1 LKKLSA
7 ILLLVIFMFN
17 LVGYRIWFYVVEQQW
32 ELQLQ
37 SNLDKSQYNEA
48 DLITIRAPLTLP
60 YVTDTREFQ
69 RTDGEIKL
77 NGKIYHYV
85 KSKIENG
92 EYVLLC
98 LPNDNKQ
105 NLETAKENF
114 FKDASDFFNTSKKP
128 GSSKSSSF
136 KNIISDYNCYYFTFI
151 QPTVN
156 SVGINYNHQP
166 STNLVSLPHLAPLH
180 PPEVG

>member
-1 LKKLSA
+1 
-7 ILLLVIFMFN
+7 MFN
-17 LVGYRIWFYVVEQQW
+17 LVGYRLWFYVVEQQW

-69 RTDGEIKL
+69 RIDGEIKL
-77 NGKIYHYV
+77 NGKIFHYV

-105 NLETAKENF
+105 KLEKAKEDF
-114 FKDASDFFNTSKKP
+114 FKDANDSFSNNSSKKS

-136 KNIISDYNCYYFTFI
+136 KNIISDYNCHYFAFI
-151 QPTVN
+151 QPTCNTVA
-156 SVGINYNHQP
+156 INYNLQH
-166 STNLVSLPHLAPLH
+166 STILVSLPHLAPLH
-180 PPEVG
+180 PPQVS